1 MMDFPVFD
9 GHNDFLLRLY
19 NAPDRRDDLW
29 LKGETDAD
37 GKAVGHLDL
46 PRMRQGGFAGG
57 LFAIYV
63 PSPTAHDSPD
73 YQALMNAPPYDLP
86 LPELIDAKG
95 AQPVALSMAAHLH
108 WMARAARDDFSLCTT
123 APKIRAAMEAGR
135 IAGVM
140 HMEGAEAISPNL
152 DELPLLHA
160 MGLRSIGP
168 VWSRPTVFGHGVP
181 FRFPGAPDTGPGLT
195 EAGKALVRACD
206 DMRIMLDLSHLNE
219 AGFNDVARIST
230 APLVATHSNAHA
242 MSQSTRNLTDR
253 QLAMIAE
260 TGGLVGLNFAT
271 SFLRDDGRQSS
282 VMGWDPVMRHLDHL
296 LSNLGEDG
304 VGLGSDFDGA
314 TIPEGIGDVTGL
326 PALQHAMI
334 RHGFGAE
341 LVEKIAHR
349 NWLGVLQRIWGE

>member
-1 MMDFPVFD
+1 
-9 GHNDFLLRLY
+9 
-19 NAPDRRDDLW
+19 
-29 LKGETDAD
+29 
-37 GKAVGHLDL
+37 
-46 PRMRQGGFAGG
+46 
-57 LFAIYV
+57 
-63 PSPTAHDSPD
+63 
-73 YQALMNAPPYDLP
+73 
-86 LPELIDAKG
+86 
-95 AQPVALSMAAHLH
+95 
-108 WMARAARDDFSLCTT
+108 
-123 APKIRAAMEAGR
+123 
-135 IAGVM
+135 
-140 HMEGAEAISPNL
+140 
-152 DELPLLHA
+152 
-160 MGLRSIGP
+160 
-168 VWSRPTVFGHGVP
+168 
-181 FRFPGAPDTGPGLT
+181 
-195 EAGKALVRACD
+195 
-206 DMRIMLDLSHLNE
+206 
-219 AGFNDVARIST
+219 
-230 APLVATHSNAHA
+230 